1 MRLAAQAKGGFY
13 PTPIRVIELILQLI
27 APQRASL
34 GRGSAP
40 QTLRLLDPC
49 CGAGEALGVVARDL
63 RRRTSLDVE
72 TFGVELH
79 QERSSLAQQTLDHT
93 LAADIFRCSIA
104 NRAFSLLWL
113 NPPYDHD
120 SDDKRNE
127 HAFLTQCSRYLAPD
141 GLLVF
146 IVPRKRLRVS
156 ARYLASNYSRLSCWA
171 FPEPEREVFD
181 QVVVIG
187 ERKHDTFPDAYAEAQ
202 IARWADGELESLD
215 DARYSQYRLEAEPA
229 GEVLFTTRTIDPV
242 VAAAE
247 ARRSG
252 LWQSPQVTDALWPQE
267 DARTRPLMPLRRGHL
282 AMLVAAGFPDNLE
295 LEAGDSRILV
305 KGRTAKEMILVDE
318 TPDKEVYR
326 ERMRTTVVALDLQT
340 GEITDIDA

>member
-27 APQRASL
+27 APQRASH
-34 GRGSAP
+34 GRGTAP

-49 CGAGEALGVVARDL
+49 CGAGEALGFVAREL
-63 RRRTSLDVE
+63 KRRTRLDVE

-79 QERSSLAQQTLDHT
+79 QERSSVAEQTLDHT

-120 SDDKRNE
+120 AEDKRTE

-156 ARYLASNYSRLSCWA
+156 ARYLASHYSRLSCWA
-171 FPEPEREVFD
+171 FP
-181 QVVVIG
+181 
-187 ERKHDTFPDAYAEAQ
+187 DAYAEGQ

-215 DARYSQYRLEAEPA
+215 DARYSQFRLEAEPA
-229 GEVLFTTRTIDPV
+229 GEVLFTTRSIDPV
-242 VAAAE
+242 TAAAE

-267 DARTRPLMPLRRGHL
+267 DVRTRPLMPLRRGHL
-282 AMLVAAGFPDNLE
+282 AMLVTAGFLDNLE
-295 LEAGDSRILV
+295 LESGNSRILI

-318 TPDKEVYR
+318 TPEKEVYR

>member
-27 APQRASL
+27 SPQRASL

-49 CGAGEALGVVARDL
+49 CGTGEALSLAARAL
-63 RRRTSLDVE
+63 KRRTSLDVE

-79 QERSSLAQQTLDHT
+79 QERSAVAQQTLDQT

-113 NPPYDHD
+113 NPPYDYD
-120 SDDKRNE
+120 SEDQRTE

-171 FPEPEREVFD
+171 FPEPEREAFD

-187 ERKHDTFPDAYAEAQ
+187 ERKHDAFPDTCTEGQ
-202 IARWADGELESLD
+202 ILRWAEGELASLD
-215 DARYSQYRLEAEPA
+215 EVRYSEFSLRAETA
-229 GEVLFTTRTIDPV
+229 GDVLFTTRTVDPLT
-242 VAAAE
+242 AATE

-252 LWQSPQVTDALWPQE
+252 LWQSPQITDALWPQE
-267 DARTRPLMPLRRGHL
+267 DARARPLMPLRRGHL
-282 AMLVAAGFPDNLE
+282 AMLVAAGFLDNLE
-295 LEAGDSRILV
+295 LESGDSRILV
-305 KGRTAKEMILVDE
+305 KGRTAKELVLVEE
-318 TPDKEVYR
+318 TPEKEVYR
-326 ERMRTTVVALDLQT
+326 ERMRTTVVSLDLQT
-340 GEITDIDA
+340 GESTDIDA

>member
-13 PTPIRVIELILQLI
+13 PTPIHVIELSLQLI

-34 GRGSAP
+34 RRGSAP

-49 CGAGEALGVVARDL
+49 CGTGEVLSVAASEL
-63 RRRTSLDVE
+63 RRRTRLDVE

-79 QERSSLAQQTLDHT
+79 QERSSFAEQTLDHT

-120 SDDKRNE
+120 AEDKRTE

-141 GLLVF
+141 GLLFF

-156 ARYLASNYSRLSCWA
+156 ARYLASHYSRLSCWA

-215 DARYSQYRLEAEPA
+215 DARYAQYRLEAEPA

-242 VAAAE
+242 TAAAE

-282 AMLVAAGFPDNLE
+282 AMLVAAGFLDNLE
-295 LEAGDSRILV
+295 LEADGSRILV

-318 TPDKEVYR
+318 TPDKELYR

>member
-27 APQRASL
+27 APQRANLRRS
-34 GRGSAP
+34 STP

-49 CGAGEALGVVARDL
+49 CGAGEALSFAAREL
-63 RRRTSLDVE
+63 RRRTRLSVE

-113 NPPYDHD
+113 NPPYDYD
-120 SDDKRNE
+120 AEDKRTE

-141 GLLVF
+141 GLLAY

-156 ARYLASNYSRLSCWA
+156 ARYLASHYSRLSCWA

-187 ERKHDTFPDAYAEAQ
+187 ERKHDTFPDAYAESQ
-202 IARWADGELESLD
+202 IRRWADGELKSLD
-215 DARYSQYRLEAEPA
+215 DAHYSQYRLEAEPA

-242 VAAAE
+242 TAAAE

-252 LWQSPQVTDALWPQE
+252 LWQSSQVTDALWPQE

-282 AMLVAAGFPDNLE
+282 AMLVAAGFLDNLE
-295 LEAGDSRILV
+295 LESGDSRILV

-318 TPDKEVYR
+318 TPDKEIYR